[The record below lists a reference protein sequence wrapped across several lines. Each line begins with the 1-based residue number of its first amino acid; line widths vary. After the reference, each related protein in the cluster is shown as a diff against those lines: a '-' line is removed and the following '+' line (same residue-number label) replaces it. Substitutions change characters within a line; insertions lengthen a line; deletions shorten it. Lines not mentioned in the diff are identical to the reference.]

1 MEIDWTRCGAR
12 ESEFKLKSKE
22 KETSPADVVRALLD
36 DWNYWNMAGS
46 VKEIDQQ

>member
-1 MEIDWTRCGAR
+1 MEHEG
-12 ESEFKLKSKE
+12 LNLNSKV
-22 KETSPADVVRALLD
+22 KKKKRLRKTWCVHFLD